1 MGRAARG
8 YLLPKRENRE
18 AFDGWPATTTGRQ
31 RSSQE
36 AYSIVR
42 VGGDRLVSTLLVLE
56 DDTFGALWVA
66 VDVGLPSGLDA
77 SALKWNPKRK

>member
-1 MGRAARG
+1 MGGRPPLLGDNVRA
-8 YLLPKRENRE
+8 KKH
-18 AFDGWPATTTGRQ
+18 
-31 RSSQE
+31 
-36 AYSIVR
+36 SIVR

-77 SALKWNPKRK
+77 SAPKWNPKRK